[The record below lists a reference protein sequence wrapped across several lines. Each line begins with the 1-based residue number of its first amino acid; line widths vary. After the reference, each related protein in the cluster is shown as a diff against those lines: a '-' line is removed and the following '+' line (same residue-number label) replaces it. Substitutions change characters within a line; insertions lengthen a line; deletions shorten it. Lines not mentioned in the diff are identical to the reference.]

1 MSLIPQTSVTT
12 ATLAEWFTAKR
23 DLATLKSKEALLRS
37 TIFKHFFPNANEGSN
52 KAYDDALLG
61 AEFRIVAKVPVT
73 RDIDVGVLEALMP
86 QLREKGIHVSK
97 LIRYK
102 PELELK
108 EYRKLTAEEMHLFDQ
123 CLIIKEGTAAVAIE
137 KKTAHD
143 Q

>member
-1 MSLIPQTSVTT
+1 MS
-12 ATLAEWFTAKR
+12 
-23 DLATLKSKEALLRS
+23 S
-37 TIFKHFFPNANEGSN
+37 TIFKDFFPNANEGSN
-52 KAYDDALLG
+52 KAYDDALRG

-73 RDIDVGVLEALMP
+73 RDIAVGVLEALMP

-137 KKTAHD
+137 KKTAHEH
-143 Q
+143 